1 MLKSLLTPLRTRF
14 EEAVALRNE
23 PQETVPESPEDF
35 ERDARIETMRM
46 VVQSI
51 NAVED
56 ETARLDV
63 CGKFNI
69 IISIDLQPHYSF
81 WERLLG

>member
-14 EEAVALRNE
+14 EEVVALRNDPVE
-23 PQETVPESPEDF
+23 VVPESPEDF

-56 ETARLDV
+56 ETARSDV
-63 CGKFNI
+63 SFNVNY
-69 IISIDLQPHYSF
+69 LQYNIESV
-81 WERLLG
+81 G